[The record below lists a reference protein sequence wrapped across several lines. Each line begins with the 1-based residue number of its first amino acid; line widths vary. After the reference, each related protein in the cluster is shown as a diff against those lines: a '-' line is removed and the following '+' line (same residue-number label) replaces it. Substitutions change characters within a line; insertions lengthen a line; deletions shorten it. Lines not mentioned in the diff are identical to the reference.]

1 MNPANLLTAL
11 RFVLIPTV
19 LAAIWRYSS
28 TYPEG
33 GEMWRYAA
41 CWLVLVAAIS
51 DVLDGYVA
59 RRFNYCTK
67 IGSFFDPVV
76 DKLGNG
82 LVIIALTAARRA
94 FEPVMLWYP
103 AVIVLK
109 ELIMAAGILCMRK
122 KVLSNGF
129 TSLMIGKL
137 SSFFQTAVIMWLLLK
152 WPKGYIIYGVS
163 GFVAVV
169 AAVVYIRFWVSMTQ
183 EGKETWKPLTEP
195 EK

>member
-1 MNPANLLTAL
+1 MNPANLITAL
-11 RFVLIPTV
+11 RLVVIPIV
-19 LAAIWRYSS
+19 LAAIWRYNS

-41 CWLVLVAAIS
+41 CWLVFGAVIS
-51 DVLDGYVA
+51 DVFDGYIA

-67 IGSFFDPVV
+67 MGSVFDPIV

-82 LVIIALTAARRA
+82 LVIVALTAARRS

-103 AVIVLK
+103 AVVILK
-109 ELIMAAGILCMRK
+109 ELIMAAGILYMRK

-129 TSLMIGKL
+129 KSLMIGKV

-152 WPKGYIIYGVS
+152 WPRGYIVYSFS
-163 GFVAVV
+163 GFVAVA
-169 AAVVYIRFWVSMTQ
+169 AAVTYIYLWVSMAQ
-183 EGKETWKPLTEP
+183 EGKETWKPLTESD
-195 EK
+195 K

>member
-11 RFVLIPTV
+11 RLVLIPVV
-19 LAAIWRYSS
+19 LAAIWRYNSM
-28 TYPEG
+28 YPEG

-59 RRFNYCTK
+59 RRFNCRTR
-67 IGSFFDPVV
+67 IGSLFDPIV

-82 LVIIALTAARRA
+82 LVIIALTAARRS

-103 AVIVLK
+103 AVVISK
-109 ELIMAAGILCMRK
+109 ELIMAVGILYMRK
-122 KVLSNGF
+122 EVLSNGF
-129 TSLMIGKL
+129 KSLMIGKV

-152 WPKGYIIYGVS
+152 WPRGYIIYGFS

-169 AAVVYIRFWVSMTQ
+169 AAVLYVRLWVSIAQ
-183 EGKETWKPLTEP
+183 EGRETWRPLTEP